1 VCTPRHEWCR
11 VKPVVLALLRNT
23 LATFPEGPDGNAIG
37 ATPLPLPPV
46 LGQQPVDVQ
55 WYIDALDSFGQHPPF
70 TVQRLCELLLN
81 PQQHYV
87 RKHKL
92 CHALEKLLMVTS
104 CQPAGPA
111 AAIMSD
117 RAANARAAAEASRQA
132 AAAAA
137 AVLAAAAGVHS
148 VAEGGGGFSSA
159 AAGVGPHPTVAGS
172 QDGWDADMRVDAGM
186 RPSERAEQQQDGK
199 AAAHIASRAACG
211 PDNNGVSAMSHVVT
225 GGSAQALH
233 AGTAV

>member
-117 RAANARAAAEASRQA
+117 RAANARAAAEVSRQA

-137 AVLAAAAGVHS
+137 ATLAAAGGLHS
-148 VAEGGGGFSSA
+148 VAEGGDGVAAA
-159 AAGVGPHPTVAGS
+159 AAGVGPHPS
-172 QDGWDADMRVDAGM
+172 D
-186 RPSERAEQQQDGK
+186 RAEQQQDGK

-233 AGTAV
+233 VGTAV